1 MNLKTAMVIM
11 VCATIVAACGLI
23 FTLFY
28 VNPFDRSLPGF
39 IMFYATLFLLLFG
52 LAASAGVAVRY
63 RRRPD
68 EQRSGAMLLSVRQA
82 AIIAVL
88 LTILLILQGVRLLNL
103 WNGVALVAFAA
114 VVEYFFL
121 SLRSRLV

>member
-1 MNLKTAMVIM
+1 MGFRATLAVILSSVALAATAWIL
-11 VCATIVAACGLI
+11 TVALI
-23 FTLFY
+23 
-28 VNPFDRSLPGF
+28 NPFDRSLLGL

-88 LTILLILQGVRLLNL
+88 LTVLLILQGVRLLNL

-114 VVEYFFL
+114 VIEYFFL